1 MAAKKG
7 RTGSLGMVAFI
18 AVILTAVAFIL
29 IGLEAAFHAW
39 GWSISLGRIPG
50 IIRWVAEIMMTIVI
64 IWASYDFAEHQ
75 SKFWRVV
82 WWILAIIAILSVVG
96 LGGWNSFK

>member
-1 MAAKKG
+1 MAVKHGK
-7 RTGSLGMVAFI
+7 TGALGMIAFI

-29 IGLEAAFHAW
+29 VGLQAAFQAW
-39 GWSISLGRIPG
+39 NWNISLGRIPN
-50 IIRWVAEIMMTIVI
+50 IVRWVAEIMMTIVI
-64 IWASYDFAEHQ
+64 VWASYDFANHQ

-96 LGGWNSFK
+96 LGGWNSFR